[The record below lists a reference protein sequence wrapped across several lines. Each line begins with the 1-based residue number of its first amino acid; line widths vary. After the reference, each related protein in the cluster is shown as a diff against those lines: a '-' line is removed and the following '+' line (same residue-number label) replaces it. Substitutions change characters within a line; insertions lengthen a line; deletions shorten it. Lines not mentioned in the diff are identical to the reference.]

1 MNRLKEIIE
10 KLKAIDEPFRG
21 ATFYPPA
28 TDEEIRAF
36 EAEHNLTIP
45 ESYKKWLRL
54 TNGARLEGGIVLMY
68 GVDTPK
74 LPSVNEASIFYDNS
88 GNILEDKEKSDY
100 IILAEW
106 SSFSFIGCRKDNGK
120 LVFLSYSDLSNG
132 TPELK
137 TYDELSDLLEFW
149 LEFPED

>member
-28 TDEEIRAF
+28 TDEEISTF

-45 ESYKKWLRL
+45 ESYKKWLKL
-54 TNGARLEGGIVLMY
+54 TNGARLEGGIITMF
-68 GVDTPK
+68 GVNTPK
-74 LPSVNEASIFYDNS
+74 ISSVNDTIFYDNN
-88 GNILEDKEKSDY
+88 GNILENEDESDY
-100 IILAEW
+100 IILAEL
-106 SSFSFIGCRKDNGK
+106 SPFCFIGCRKDNGK
-120 LVFLSYSDLSNG
+120 LVLLSYSDLSSG

-137 TYDELSDLLEFW
+137 TYDELSDLLEDW
-149 LEFPED
+149 LDFSED